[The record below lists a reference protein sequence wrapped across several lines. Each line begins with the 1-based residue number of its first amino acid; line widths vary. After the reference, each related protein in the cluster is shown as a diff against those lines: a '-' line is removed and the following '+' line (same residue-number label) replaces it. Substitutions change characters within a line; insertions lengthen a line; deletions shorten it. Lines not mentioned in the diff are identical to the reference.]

1 VRTRWLFTLVAVAV
15 LAVASIAIAAR
26 SGDENEKS
34 NKGADLTAIKCPLAP
49 TGATTEGGEPEYKPA
64 KDAFNTAE
72 LIGLKLEEARKKA
85 SAKSCDIVV
94 SVKDGAGQ
102 AVPIE
107 LNPKLIYLYTEK
119 DVVTQIE
126 GVGGG
131 I

>member
-1 VRTRWLFTLVAVAV
+1 MLTLVAVAV

-26 SGDENEKS
+26 GGEEEKP
-34 NKGADLTAIKCPLAP
+34 NKGTDLTAIKCPLEP
-49 TGATTEGGEPEYKPA
+49 TGATGDGGEPEYKPA
-64 KDAFNTAE
+64 KDAFDTAE
-72 LIGLKLEEARKKA
+72 LIGLKLEEARSKA
-85 SAKSCDIVV
+85 SSKGCDIIE

-102 AVPIE
+102 PVPIE
-107 LNPKLIYLYTEK
+107 LNPKLIYVYTEK

>member
-1 VRTRWLFTLVAVAV
+1 LLTLVAVAV

-26 SGDENEKS
+26 GGEEEKP
-34 NKGADLTAIKCPLAP
+34 NKGTDLTAIKCPLEP
-49 TGATTEGGEPEYKPA
+49 TGATNGGGEPEYRPA
-64 KDAFNTAE
+64 KDAFDTAE
-72 LIGLKLEEARKKA
+72 LIGLPLEEARSKA
-85 SAKSCDIVV
+85 SAKGCDIVV

-102 AVPIE
+102 PVPIE
-107 LNPKLIYLYTEK
+107 LNPKLIYLYTAK

>member
-1 VRTRWLFTLVAVAV
+1 MLTLVAVAV

-26 SGDENEKS
+26 GGEEEKP
-34 NKGADLTAIKCPLAP
+34 NKGTDLTAIKCPLEP
-49 TGATTEGGEPEYKPA
+49 TGATNGGGEPEYRPA
-64 KDAFNTAE
+64 KDAFDTAE
-72 LIGLKLEEARKKA
+72 LIGLPLEEARSKA
-85 SAKSCDIVV
+85 SAKGCDIVV

-102 AVPIE
+102 PVPIE
-107 LNPKLIYLYTEK
+107 LNPKLIYLYTAK

>member
-1 VRTRWLFTLVAVAV
+1 MLTLVAVAV

-26 SGDENEKS
+26 GGEEEKP
-34 NKGADLTAIKCPLAP
+34 NKGTDLTAIKCPLEP
-49 TGATTEGGEPEYKPA
+49 TGATGDGGEPEYKPA
-64 KDAFNTAE
+64 KDAFDTAE
-72 LIGLKLEEARKKA
+72 LIGLKLADARKKA
-85 SAKSCDIVV
+85 SAKGCDIVV

-102 AVPIE
+102 PVPIE
-107 LNPKLIYLYTEK
+107 LNPKLIYLYTAK

>member
-1 VRTRWLFTLVAVAV
+1 LLTLVAVAV

-26 SGDENEKS
+26 GGEEEKP
-34 NKGADLTAIKCPLAP
+34 NKGTDLTAIKCPLEP
-49 TGATTEGGEPEYKPA
+49 TGATSAGEPEYRAA
-64 KDAFNTAE
+64 KDAFDTAE
-72 LIGLKLEEARKKA
+72 LIGLPLEEARSKA
-85 SAKSCDIVV
+85 SAKGCEIVV

-102 AVPIE
+102 PVPIE

>member
-1 VRTRWLFTLVAVAV
+1 LLTLVAVAV

-26 SGDENEKS
+26 GGEEEKKP
-34 NKGADLTAIKCPLAP
+34 NKGADLTAIKCPLEP
-49 TGATTEGGEPEYKPA
+49 TGATADSGEPEYRPA
-64 KDAFNTAE
+64 KDAFDTAE
-72 LIGLKLEEARKKA
+72 LLGLKLADARKKA
-85 SAKSCDIVV
+85 SEKRCEIVV

-102 AVPIE
+102 PVPIE
-107 LNPKLIYLYTEK
+107 IDPKRIYVYTEK

>member
-1 VRTRWLFTLVAVAV
+1 VKTRWILPLVAVAV

-26 SGDENEKS
+26 GGDEKKAT
-34 NKGADLTAIKCPLAP
+34 KGTDLTAIKCPLEP
-49 TGATTEGGEPEYKPA
+49 TGKSTGGTPEYKAA

-72 LIGLKLEEARKKA
+72 LIGLKLEDARKKA
-85 SAKSCDIVV
+85 SEKRCDVIV

-102 AVPIE
+102 EVPIE
-107 LNPKLIYLYTEK
+107 LNPTLIYLYTEK